1 MGQEYLQPFP
11 WGMQG
16 HFQSPQLRACLSLTK
31 TFPGTAAVEWSLEFG
46 AVGVGEVGQKAACRQ
61 AAGGQRRLAA
71 GSLLVPVPGG
81 LGPAALLRFSTVSM
95 QVMSRTCGL
104 CSVLV
109 TR

>member
-1 MGQEYLQPFP
+1 MPELDQNLPGYSGSGVEPGIWSCGC
-11 WGMQG
+11 WG
-16 HFQSPQLRACLSLTK
+16 SRAES
-31 TFPGTAAVEWSLEFG
+31 GT
-46 AVGVGEVGQKAACRQ
+46 Q